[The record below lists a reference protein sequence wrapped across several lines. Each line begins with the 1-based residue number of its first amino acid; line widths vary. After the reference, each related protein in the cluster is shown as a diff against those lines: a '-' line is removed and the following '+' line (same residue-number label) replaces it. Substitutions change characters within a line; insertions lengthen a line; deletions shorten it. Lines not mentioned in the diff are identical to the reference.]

1 VHPKK
6 TTQQPLLRSLGIAIF
21 SLIILSSIESKA
33 IDSIV
38 VFNEINYHP
47 AGNNHALEFIE
58 LYNQNSVNVDL
69 TGWKLTGGIDYSFPE
84 NTIIEGRSFLVIALD
99 PETIKETSGLG
110 NVLGPYQGRLDNAG
124 ETVRLRNNNE
134 RIMDEITYNDKDP
147 WPVSADGS
155 GATLSKSLPMT
166 ASAPPQNWTSSP
178 QILGTPGKIN
188 FQDSNLPPP
197 TIKVPILSFDHEWR
211 YNESGVDLG
220 TEWASEEHPVTEDWK
235 SGPGVH
241 AKENRL
247 EVDLGT
253 ELIRPALNKP
263 YVITYYFETEF
274 DLSEA
279 QFNNAYEL
287 QITYLIDDGAI
298 FYLNGNEVYRYNMPL
313 GEVSSGT
320 LASSGSEAKKTEP
333 LGIPMAGLKS
343 GKNRI
348 SVEVHQAN
356 SGSSDVVMGLEL
368 DLLQTLPDPSASPSL
383 RLSEIAGNTDNNW
396 SFELQNTGSNPV
408 SINQFRA
415 SINGN
420 EERAYI
426 LPEKSLP
433 AGNFLTIEKS
443 ESSLNPQN
451 GDRLFLYSPE
461 NFVIDSVII
470 RNEPQARLNERSD
483 NSFYRPD
490 SITPHSSN
498 AISFSKDIVINEIMY
513 HHRPQYSSP
522 GTPPIL
528 ETISLFDFNSVW
540 LYNETGKDQGGDWA
554 KTAQIPAG
562 DWLAGQGPLGFETDA
577 GKLPIPLGTWMK
589 NPRESNPRF
598 FTHYFETQFNISSQ
612 DKESIREL
620 ILTHMIDDGAVF
632 YLNGT
637 EVARYNLPAGTIDPN
652 TPATSGVEATF
663 RNISF
668 EPNDLLLTGTNR
680 ISVELHQKSIGS
692 SDFIMGLKFD
702 ARRATDNGDP
712 GRSYIE
718 SDEQWVEIYNK
729 SDKKVNLSGWKLNR
743 AISFT
748 FPQNTTIDPDAYLVI
763 SNDANSLK
771 SKFPNSNAIGNF
783 SGNLSNNSERI
794 VLLDQK
800 GNPVDEVTYYD
811 GKPWPRH
818 ADGGGSS
825 LELRDPE
832 ADNSVP
838 EAWADSSNSDQS
850 EWVQYSYTMTA
861 EVPTYTPSIGN
872 FHELRLGLLDAG
884 EVLIDDVSVIEDPG
898 GTNRELMQNGS
909 FNAGNAEYW
918 RRIGTHQL
926 SEVVDTEESP
936 ALKIVASARMNY
948 LNNLLESNLKSNG
961 SRVPVK
967 PGTDYQISFKAKWL
981 KGSPQFRFE
990 LYYNRLAKTVILK
1003 QPIRHGTPGKEN
1015 STREPNIGPTFQ
1027 DVTHYPPVPEPDQ
1040 AITLSGRVND
1050 LNGVNSLLLHYAND
1064 GSLFRI
1070 APVILSDN
1078 GSWSIQIPGQ
1088 KSGRKIHFYLEAD
1101 DGESISFYPKNGPDS
1116 RAMIQIDDNRS
1127 SETIQ
1132 NFRVIMTN
1140 RDSSTMHSSN
1150 EILSNHRY
1158 GCTIITNENEIYYD
1172 CGVRL
1177 RGSMFSRNS
1186 SDSTGINYKFPA
1198 DKPYRGIHGTV
1209 TTRRRNVREIIAKH
1223 MINHAGGI
1231 HDNYN
1236 DIVQLIHTTQKGTAR
1251 LSMARFGKPYLEGL
1265 SGGEGT
1271 EGIVFKME
1279 GIRVFQ
1285 STQGGNPESPKL
1297 PFPIGWVSSFDLADQ
1312 GDDKEIYRHNIRIN
1326 SRLPKDRYD
1335 EIIAMCKAFSLR
1347 GQELE
1352 DEIKNV
1358 INVDMWMRQFAIM
1371 SLLGIGDTYSQG
1383 NPHNLNFYVRPSD
1396 GKVEPM
1402 PWDWDFLFSQSS
1414 SAGLWGGRNFA
1425 KIPARPVYGR
1435 IFHGHLVDII
1445 ESTFNSEY
1453 MNYWLTHY
1461 GSLAREGYTGFSS
1474 NIRSRSNYVMSRIPK
1489 QIPFNITTGVGN
1501 NLTVDGP
1508 TANISGNGWVDVSN
1522 VFIEGAD
1529 LPLPIDW
1536 TDADSWE
1543 VSVPVQPGKNTI
1555 NLTAFNR
1562 RGKEV
1567 GSDTII
1573 IESTGNIASANS
1585 TNLTISEIM
1594 YHPEQENDNEFIE
1607 LINLDPSKSVDLSG
1621 VYFKNGI
1628 DFTFQDRTII
1638 GPGERIM
1645 ISQNQFENNSRLS
1658 NSGERIL
1665 LSDASGSIIIDFN
1678 YRDEGAWPE
1687 SSDGNGFSLIRIDP
1701 AGDRDPN
1708 LPSEWRPSIETGGN
1722 PGTSDSI
1729 TFSGENS
1736 SDLLAYAIPQTD
1748 DLRARINKD
1757 GKLIVTVLQILGA
1770 DDALIELEYST
1781 DGISWAR
1788 LTDGDG
1794 IELTKRTHNGDGT
1807 ESLEYKAISKNL
1819 INQDPAILFRAAVRL
1834 R

>member
-1 VHPKK
+1 MHRS
-6 TTQQPLLRSLGIAIF
+6 LLRSLGIALF
-21 SLIILSSIESKA
+21 SFIAFSPIESKA

-47 AGNNHALEFIE
+47 SGNNHLLEFIE
-58 LYNQNSVNVDL
+58 IYNQNSVNVDL
-69 TGWKLTGGIDYSFPE
+69 TGWRLTGGVDYSFTE
-84 NTIIEGRSFLVIALD
+84 NTIIEGDSFMVIALD
-99 PETIKETSGLG
+99 PETIKEVSGLG
-110 NVLGPYQGRLDNAG
+110 QVLGPYQGRLDNAG
-124 ETVRLRNNNE
+124 ETIRLRNNNG
-134 RIMDEITYNDKDP
+134 RIMDEISYNDKDP
-147 WPVSADGS
+147 WPVGADGS
-155 GATLSKSLPMT
+155 GATLSKLIPMT
-166 ASAPPQNWTSSP
+166 ASSPPENWTSSP
-178 QILGTPGKIN
+178 QISGTPGKIN
-188 FQDSNLPPP
+188 FPDSNLPPP
-197 TIKVPILSFDHEWR
+197 TIKVPILSFDQGWR
-211 YNESGVDLG
+211 YNESGANLG
-220 TEWASEEHPVTEDWK
+220 SEWASEEHSVAEDWK
-235 SGPGVH
+235 FGPGVH

-247 EVDLGT
+247 EAEIGT
-253 ELIRPALNKP
+253 ELIRPASNKP

-274 DLSEA
+274 NLSET

-287 QITYLIDDGAI
+287 QLTYLIDDGAI
-298 FYLNGNEVYRYNMPL
+298 FYINGKEVYRYNMPF
-313 GEVSSGT
+313 GEVNSST

-333 LGIPMAGLKS
+333 IGITISGLKS
-343 GKNRI
+343 GQNRI

-368 DLLQTLPDPSASPSL
+368 GLLQTLPNPSARPSI
-383 RLSEIAGNTDNNW
+383 RLSEVSGNSEDDWT
-396 SFELQNTGSNPV
+396 FEIQNTGSDPISV
-408 SINQFRA
+408 SQFRA
-415 SINGN
+415 KINGN
-420 EERAYI
+420 EENQYV
-426 LPEKSLP
+426 LPDKVLP
-433 AGNFLTIEKS
+433 GGDFLTIGKS
-443 ESSLNPQN
+443 ESKLDPQR
-451 GDRLFLYSPE
+451 GDRLFLYSPG

-470 RNEPQARLNERSD
+470 KSEPRARLNVKTD
-483 NSFYRPD
+483 DTFYRPD
-490 SITPHSSN
+490 QLTPNSSN
-498 AISFSKDIVINEIMY
+498 AISFNKDIVINEIMY

-522 GTPPIL
+522 GTPPTL
-528 ETISLFDFNSVW
+528 ETISLFDFSSVW
-540 LYNETGKDQGGDWA
+540 LYNETGTDQGENWA
-554 KTAQIPAG
+554 EKEQVSAG
-562 DWLAGQGPLGFETDA
+562 NWFTGQGPLGFESNPS
-577 GKLPIPLGTWMK
+577 KLPVPLATWMK
-589 NPRESNPRF
+589 NPRENDPRF
-598 FTHYFETQFNISSQ
+598 FTYYFETQFNISQQ

-637 EVARYNLPAGTIDPN
+637 EVGRYNLPSGKINSN
-652 TPATSGVEATF
+652 TPATSGLEATLKT
-663 RNISF
+663 IAL
-668 EPNDLLLTGTNR
+668 EPNDLLLIGKNR
-680 ISVELHQKSIGS
+680 LSVELHQKTVGS
-692 SDFIMGLKFD
+692 SDFIMGMKLD
-702 ARRATDNGDP
+702 ARRATDGGDP

-729 SDKKVNLSGWKLNR
+729 SNNIINLSGWEFNE

-748 FPQNTTIDPDAYLVI
+748 FPQNTTIDPSSYLVI
-763 SNDANSLK
+763 SSDADSLK
-771 SKFPNSNAIGNF
+771 LKFPNSNVIGDF
-783 SGNLSNNSERI
+783 SGNLSNDSEQI

-800 GNPVDEVTYYD
+800 GNPVDEVRYFD
-811 GKPWPRH
+811 DKPWPGH

-832 ADNSVP
+832 ADNSAP
-838 EAWADSSNSDQS
+838 EAWAESSNSDRS

-898 GTNRELMQNGS
+898 GTSRELMQNGS
-909 FNAGNAEYW
+909 FDAGNAEYW

-926 SEVVDTEESP
+926 SKVVDTKRSP
-936 ALKIVASARMNY
+936 ALKIIASARMNY

-961 SRVPVK
+961 SRVAVK

-981 KGSPQFRFE
+981 KGSPQLRFE

-1003 QPIRHGTPGKEN
+1003 QPDRHGTPGEEN
-1015 STREPNIGPTFQ
+1015 STRVTNAGPTFHN
-1027 DVTHYPPVPEPDQ
+1027 VTHYPPVPEPEQ
-1040 AITLSGRVND
+1040 AISVSGQVND
-1050 LNGVNSLLLHYAND
+1050 PDGVDSLLLHYAND
-1064 GSLFRI
+1064 GNPFRT
-1070 APVILSDN
+1070 APVTMSDD

-1088 KSGRKIHFYLEAD
+1088 KSGRKIHFYLEAN

-1140 RDSSTMHSSN
+1140 RDSSTMHNSY

-1158 GCTIITNENEIYYD
+1158 GCTIITNENKIHYD

-1177 RGSMFSRNS
+1177 RGSMYSRNS

-1198 DKPYRGIHGTV
+1198 DKLYRGIHGTV

-1223 MINHAGGI
+1223 MVNHAGGI

-1236 DIVQLIHTTQKGTAR
+1236 DIVQLIHTTQRGTAR

-1265 SGGEGT
+1265 PGGDGT
-1271 EGIVFKME
+1271 EGTVFKME

-1312 GDDKEIYRHNIRIN
+1312 GNDKEIYRHNMRIN
-1326 SRLPKDRYD
+1326 SRLPEDKYD

-1425 KIPARPVYGR
+1425 KVPARPVYGR
-1435 IFHGHLVDII
+1435 IFHGHLIDII
-1445 ESTFNSEY
+1445 ESTFNTEY
-1453 MNYWLTHY
+1453 MNYWLSHY
-1461 GSLAREGYTGFSS
+1461 GSVARESYTGYSS
-1474 NIRSRSNYVMSRIPK
+1474 NIRSRSNYILSRIPK
-1489 QIPFNITTGVGN
+1489 QIPFSISSGAGN
-1501 NLTVDGP
+1501 NLTVEGP
-1508 TANISGNGWVDVSN
+1508 AADISGNGWVDVSE

-1529 LPLPIDW
+1529 LPLPVNW

-1555 NLTAFNR
+1555 SLKAFNR

-1567 GSDTII
+1567 GNDTII
-1573 IESTGNIASANS
+1573 IESSGNIASANS
-1585 TNLTISEIM
+1585 SNLTISEIM
-1594 YHPEQENDNEFIE
+1594 YHPEQEDGNEFIE
-1607 LINLDPSKSVDLSG
+1607 LINLDPSKSLDLSG
-1621 VYFKNGI
+1621 VYFRNGI
-1628 DFTFQDRTII
+1628 EFTFPDRTVI
-1638 GPGERIM
+1638 GPGERI
-1645 ISQNQFENNSRLS
+1645 IVNQNQFGNNSRLS

-1665 LSDASGSIIIDFN
+1665 LSDASGSVIIDLN
-1678 YRDEGAWPE
+1678 YGDSGAWPE
-1687 SSDGNGFSLIRIDP
+1687 GPDGNGFSLIRIDP

-1708 LPSEWRPSIETGGN
+1708 LGIEWRPSIEAGGN
-1722 PGTSDSI
+1722 PGNSDSI
-1729 TFSGENS
+1729 AFSGENS
-1736 SDLLAYAIPQTD
+1736 SDLLTYAIPQPN
-1748 DLRARINKD
+1748 DLSARINKD
-1757 GKLIVTVLQILGA
+1757 GKLVITVRQRLGA
-1770 DDALIELEYST
+1770 DDALIELEHST
-1781 DGISWAR
+1781 DGITWEP

-1794 IELTKRTHNGDGT
+1794 IELTERAHNGDGT
-1807 ESLEYKAISKNL
+1807 ESLEYKIISKVLN
-1819 INQDPAILFRAAVRL
+1819 NQDPAILFRATVRL